1 MKYLTTLL
9 IIGLTP
15 LIIHANS
22 VTIWKGDP
30 NSQKVALTFD
40 DGPKPGESNRILNIL
55 DEYGVRATFFVI
67 GSKAQE
73 YPDLIYRIHSSGHD
87 LANHS
92 YSHTNLTTL
101 DYDGIL
107 TELIDTNTL
116 LNNAT
121 NTPIRYFRPPGGKY
135 NKDVLRA
142 VNTLNLNM
150 IMWDVNSGDYATRL
164 SKEHDPIDKSVLE
177 KASGGSIILL
187 HNGGEKTIQAL
198 PKIITGLQTRGYQL
212 VPLRDMLPL

>member
-1 MKYLTTLL
+1 MKHLTLL
-9 IIGLTP
+9 ILILLTP
-15 LIIHANS
+15 LQVVCNP

-30 NSQKVALTFD
+30 QSNKVALTFD

-55 DEYGVRATFFVI
+55 DKYGVRATFFVI
-67 GSKAQE
+67 GTKSLE
-73 YPDLIYRIHSSGHD
+73 HPDLIYRIHSSGHD

-101 DYDGIL
+101 PYEEIL
-107 TELIDTNTL
+107 KELSDTNKIL
-116 LNNAT
+116 EKASIG
-121 NTPIRYFRPPGGKY
+121 PIRYFRPPGGKY
-135 NKDVLRA
+135 NKDVLN
-142 VNTLNLNM
+142 VVKELKLNM
-150 IMWDVNSGDYATRL
+150 IMWEVNSGDYATRL

-177 KASGGSIILL
+177 KTTGGSIILL

-198 PKIITGLQTRGYQL
+198 PKIITGLQRRGYQL